1 MGQEK
6 SSRVRSIDVARL
18 AGVSRSA
25 VSRAFTSNAYV
36 SPETREKV
44 LRAAEVLGYHP
55 NVLARSLITRRSG
68 IVGVV
73 STDLENPFYAAILQK
88 ISVSFQNQGLA
99 SLLLFG
105 DEHSTD
111 QQVSQLLSYQVDAIV
126 VTNAVLSSELT
137 ARLSLVKLPVVAVN
151 RYFPQDWVTSI
162 TCGNKTAAASIA
174 NHLVAMGCKR
184 IAFVA
189 GKPGASSSVDRE
201 AGFLR
206 GLALHGIAPVA
217 IEVGNYSHDG
227 GAEAA
232 MRILSAGIRPDGV
245 FCANDLMAFGFM
257 DTARSKFGLRIPD
270 DLRVAGFDNSS
281 LASWPTYELTS
292 VDQNID
298 EIVRL
303 AVEEVM
309 GRLNGGD
316 SGTRH
321 IEVPGQLCLRPS
333 TLGWDH
339 AGKMEASVFN
349 DVL

>member
-6 SSRVRSIDVARL
+6 NNRVRSIDVARL

-25 VSRAFTSNAYV
+25 VSRTFTQDAYV

-44 LRAAEVLGYHP
+44 LRAARALGYHP

-88 ISVSFQNQGLA
+88 IGLSLQNLGLA

-137 ARLSLVKLPVVAVN
+137 ARLSQVKLPVVAVN
-151 RYFPQDWVTSI
+151 RYFPQDWVTSV
-162 TCGNKTAAASIA
+162 TCGNKASA
-174 NHLVAMGCKR
+174 MAVAEHLVGVGCKQ
-184 IAFVA
+184 IVFVA
-189 GKPGASSSVDRE
+189 GKRDASSSMDRE

-206 GLALHGIAPVA
+206 GLALCGIAPIA
-217 IEVGNYSHDG
+217 LDAGDYTYDS

-232 MRILSAGIRPDGV
+232 RRILSMGIRPDGV

-257 DTARSKFGLRIPD
+257 DIARSRFGLQVPGDMRIG
-270 DLRVAGFDNSS
+270 GFDNSS

-298 EIVRL
+298 EMVRL
-303 AVEEVM
+303 AIDEVVS
-309 GRLNGGD
+309 RLNGED

-321 IEVPGQLCLRPS
+321 IEVPGRLLIRRS
-333 TLGWDH
+333 T
-339 AGKMEASVFN
+339 AG
-349 DVL
+349 